1 MTDQVRVGIIGCG
14 GFALNMHVPNLL
26 RSPKYHVRATMDID
40 ADAAEKAREAAGAE
54 YASTDLERILTDTQI
69 DAVIITTRHNL
80 HADQTIRAAQAG
92 KHVLCEKPMALNAE
106 EVARVAAAVSKAG
119 VAYTVGYN
127 RGMAPMI
134 TRARELL
141 AAEGH
146 KIMIYHRIQAPFPAE
161 HWTHDPAVGG
171 GRFVGEG
178 CHIFDLMSEIIPA
191 EPVSVFAA
199 GGTFLDP
206 DIVHIPD
213 SAVVTISYADG
224 SVGTTLIN
232 SDGCPGFSKEATEIY
247 CNGKAISIVNFQ
259 HMEYFG
265 FEGHGKVSL
274 SYDGVD
280 KGHAVE
286 IDRFAD
292 AILQGTAPPN
302 GLTQAARAAVISY
315 KVMQS
320 LESGAPIPISKDEY
334 RFAT

>member
-1 MTDQVRVGIIGCG
+1 MADQVRVGIIGCG
-14 GFALNMHVPNLL
+14 GFARNMHIPNLL
-26 RSPKYHVRATMDID
+26 HNGKYRVRATMDID
-40 ADAAEKAREAAGAE
+40 ADAAKQAKEAAGAE
-54 YASTDLERILTDTQI
+54 YAATELERVLTDPEI
-69 DAVIITTRHNL
+69 DAVFITTRHDL
-80 HADQTIRAAQAG
+80 HAEQTIRAAEAG
-92 KHVLCEKPMALNAE
+92 KHVLCEKPMGLNTE
-106 EVARVAAAVSKAG
+106 EVARVAKAVHGAG

-127 RGMAPMI
+127 RGLAPMI
-134 TRARELL
+134 AKARELL
-141 AAEGH
+141 AEEGH
-146 KIMIYHRIQAPFPAE
+146 KIMVYHRIQAPFPAE

-206 DIVHIPD
+206 EKVHIPD
-213 SAVVTISYADG
+213 SAIVTVSYADG

-232 SDGCPGFSKEATEIY
+232 SDGCAAFPKEATEIY
-247 CNGKAISIVNFQ
+247 CNGKAVSIVNFQ

-274 SYDGVD
+274 SFDAVD
-280 KGHAVE
+280 KGHALE

-292 AILQGTAPPN
+292 AILQRTDPPN
-302 GLTQAARAAVISY
+302 GLTQAARAAVISF

-320 LESGAPIPISKDEY
+320 LQSGAPVAISNNEY
-334 RFAT
+334 TFHP